1 MKNQI
6 NINNNDSKEKDINLN
21 SPKLKEE
28 KTEKSFI
35 ESILDLFKPSKTEN
49 PKLYSDE
56 DLSNIKGGYIK
67 CSCPKT
73 HSKYYCDNIYEIMG
87 MLKGKNI
94 DSEQNKKLY
103 EGLLH
108 VCDRNLDMNGEN
120 ILQIKKD
127 LHRTFPSS
135 IIMKSQRIQSRL
147 KNVLRAFSNYEPD
160 LKYFQGMNF
169 IVGFLLFHCDEN
181 IAFWLFVALFE
192 EYEQREIFSKNFPGL
207 KKHVTKVK
215 SILEKYSPKLYK
227 ELEQAGVTYEI
238 FMIEWLYSLFSSI
251 IPLELQ
257 MRFYKGFYCEG
268 WKFFYKMCICIIT
281 NAKGT
286 FKGPEEIYIFFKFGT
301 LDDKVTDEFTNNYW
315 EKIINNAYNIDIDEY
330 Y

>member
-6 NINNNDSKEKDINLN
+6 NNNSIDDENINI
-21 SPKLKEE
+21 PKLKEE
-28 KTEKSFI
+28 KIDKSFI
-35 ESILDLFKPSKTEN
+35 DTIFDFFKPSSLNNTKES
-49 PKLYSDE
+49 KD
-56 DLSNIKGGYIK
+56 DKLSNIRGGYIK
-67 CSCPKT
+67 CSCSKT

-87 MLKGKNI
+87 MLKGNQNI

-108 VCDRNLDMNGEN
+108 ICDRNLDTNGEN

-127 LHRTFPSS
+127 LHRTFPTSA
-135 IIMKSQRIQSRL
+135 IMKSPRIQARL

-192 EYEQREIFSKNFPGL
+192 EYDYREIFAKNFPGL
-207 KKHVTKVK
+207 KKHVDKVK
-215 SILEKYSPKLYK
+215 SILKKYNPKLFD
-227 ELEQAGVTYEI
+227 ELAQAGVTYEI

-257 MRFYKGFYCEG
+257 MGFYKGFYCEG
-268 WKFFYKMCICIIT
+268 WKFFYKMCISIIT
-281 NAKGT
+281 SAKGT
-286 FKGPEEIYIFFKFGT
+286 FKGPEEIYIAFKFGT
-301 LDDKVTDEFTNNYW
+301 LDDKITDEFTNDYW
-315 EKIINNAYNIDIDEY
+315 KKIINNAYNINIDKY
-330 Y
+330 L